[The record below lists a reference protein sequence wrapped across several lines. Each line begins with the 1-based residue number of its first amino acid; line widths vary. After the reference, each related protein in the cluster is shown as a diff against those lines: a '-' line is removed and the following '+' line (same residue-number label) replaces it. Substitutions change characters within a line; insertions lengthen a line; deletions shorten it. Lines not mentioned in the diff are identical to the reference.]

1 MTTLV
6 LTEKL
11 GVLPDRVFESMF
23 NDRLVAK
30 GTVLQVVTDVFR
42 QYLSVTG
49 GGADELVQLLHKA
62 KIAHRLLDFF
72 PPGQQTEDAFKAHF
86 EKEGLQFL
94 VRCRLLEL
102 SESPRRYVRAQKR
115 TSSVFHHAVLRV
127 QVEWQAK
134 KLQENSIVQL
144 EEALLA
150 SISEEEGVDA
160 YLETVGE
167 HAGSCPPEEV
177 IKVIWKAIIGSL
189 NMVGKNQLQLMQMIL
204 KTVKANK
211 KLLEAY
217 TTTAKLELALLNCV
231 QVTCYED
238 SKLLKVC
245 VGVCEFD
252 HCWRCWRCI
261 VILVGGAQ
269 CVRRTPTCRCLW
281 TWSSSCTTWTSWQRT
296 RSCFGTKR
304 ALLLVAGTCFSMTF
318 SPLSSGLKRRRR
330 TIRAW
335 L

>member
-1 MTTLV
+1 MTASILCIPSTTWSPVCAVTTLV

-42 QYLSVTG
+42 QYLTVTG

-94 VRCRLLEL
+94 VRRRLCFKC
-102 SESPRRYVRAQKR
+102 PRQPCWGVTKYHR
-115 TSSVFHHAVLRV
+115 AVLRT

-245 VGVCEFD
+245 
-252 HCWRCWRCI
+252 
-261 VILVGGAQ
+261 GG
-269 CVRRTPTCRCLW
+269 L
-281 TWSSSCTTWTSWQRT
+281 
-296 RSCFGTKR
+296 
-304 ALLLVAGTCFSMTF
+304 
-318 SPLSSGLKRRRR
+318 
-330 TIRAW
+330 
-335 L
+335 